1 MIENSPLSG
10 VSGAD
15 WLNDKLR
22 SGGYDG
28 AVVTAIEIDPLTM
41 TGAFCNL
48 ARLKVSYAKDQAV
61 GPKTLIAKMPRPE
74 ENRLAIASAMGLFM
88 RERRFY
94 SALASTVP
102 IRVPKCYYSAG
113 GDNEPLLLEDMGAYQ
128 VGEQI
133 GGLTPAQAETAIEAL
148 AKLHAKFWP
157 GRGEH
162 PESIP
167 WLIAADDK
175 VINPGLCAATA
186 SGVPGFLA
194 RYRNKFSPEIVAAA
208 EKVGLQ
214 FDQVLQRCTEGPRTL
229 VHGDARANN
238 WMFGGDGDVVLV
250 DWQVAAHARGTQ
262 DVAYMLAG
270 SLNLADLKAHGAD
283 LLNTYYKRLCELGVT
298 DYRREDCLLHYR
310 QHVLHSFYAAF
321 SLLGSLGAGGE
332 FDQQLDEMVMR
343 NVTHAVAVN
352 AFDSL

>member
-1 MIENSPLSG
+1 MIENSPLFGAAG
-10 VSGAD
+10 VD

-22 SGGYDG
+22 HGGFHD

-48 ARLKVSYAKDQAV
+48 ARLKLSYALGKTA
-61 GPKTLIAKMPRPE
+61 GPATLIAKIPRNE
-74 ENRLAIASAMGLFM
+74 ENRLAMASAMGLFM

-94 SALASTVP
+94 SELAASVP
-102 IRVPKCYYSAG
+102 LRVPRCYYSG
-113 GDNEPLLLEDMGAYQ
+113 GGNNEPLLLEDMDAYQ

-133 GGLTPAQAETAIEAL
+133 GGLTPAQTATAIDAL
-148 AKLHAKFWP
+148 ARLHAKFWP

-162 PESIP
+162 PESVT
-167 WLIAADDK
+167 WLIAADDR

-186 SGVPGFLA
+186 AGVPGFLA
-194 RYRNKFSPEIVAAA
+194 RYAHKFSPAVVAAA

-283 LLNTYYKRLCELGVT
+283 LLNTYYKQLCEFGVT
-298 DYRREDCLLHYR
+298 DYCWEDCLLHYR

-332 FDQQLDEMVMR
+332 FDQQLDEMILR
-343 NVTHAVAVN
+343 NVTHAQMIH
-352 AFDSL
+352 AFDSV